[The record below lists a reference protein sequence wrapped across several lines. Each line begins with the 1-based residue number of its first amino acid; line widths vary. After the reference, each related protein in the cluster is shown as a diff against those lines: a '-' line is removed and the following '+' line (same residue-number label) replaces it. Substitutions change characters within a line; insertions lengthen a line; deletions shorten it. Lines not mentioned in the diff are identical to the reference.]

1 MKKFTILI
9 VAGLALLP
17 LALSAQASAK
27 FSAAGSKLFLA
38 NGKDRAQLLTFVPMA
53 PGKDA
58 GSWRITW
65 QGGHR
70 IAELLIPDGGISL
83 PQFTRKLRVELDI
96 MVEKGTNLLSADLRL
111 LDSQGEV
118 CAMNSSRGGVYT
130 GRMTAKWEFAPG
142 QEFKMAWGKNVN
154 HRIDYPACITNLAF
168 QIQGTEGEV
177 TVGELR
183 LFADPAEPAE
193 R

>member
-1 MKKFTILI
+1 
-9 VAGLALLP
+9 
-17 LALSAQASAK
+17 
-27 FSAAGSKLFLA
+27 
-38 NGKDRAQLLTFVPMA
+38 
-53 PGKDA
+53 
-58 GSWRITW
+58 
-65 QGGHR
+65 
-70 IAELLIPDGGISL
+70 
-83 PQFTRKLRVELDI
+83 
-96 MVEKGTNLLSADLRL
+96 
-111 LDSQGEV
+111 
-118 CAMNSSRGGVYT
+118 MNSSRGGVYT